1 MLVVVLLLL
10 AHKVSEEMSVQEKK
24 LLLLLSV
31 YVVIAL
37 VDEKLFE
44 IQLWRRQCF
53 PLSFYRDWAICLMV
67 SLFSSF

>member
-1 MLVVVLLLL
+1 MLDVVLRLL
-10 AHKVSEEMSVQEKK
+10 AHKESEEMSVPEKK
-24 LLLLLSV
+24 TLLLLLSV

-53 PLSFYRDWAICLMV
+53 PLSFYRD
-67 SLFSSF
+67 

>member
-1 MLVVVLLLL
+1 MLDVVLRLL
-10 AHKVSEEMSVQEKK
+10 AHKESEEMSVPEKT

-44 IQLWRRQCF
+44 IQLWWRLCF
-53 PLSFYRDWAICLMV
+53 PLSFYRD
-67 SLFSSF
+67 

>member
-1 MLVVVLLLL
+1 MLDVVLRLL
-10 AHKVSEEMSVQEKK
+10 AHKESEEMSVPEKK

-44 IQLWRRQCF
+44 IQLWWRQCF
-53 PLSFYRDWAICLMV
+53 PLSFYRD
-67 SLFSSF
+67 